1 MTKSELV
8 ANIKL
13 HFPELSEADCLL
25 CLNQM
30 ITFMSENLSTGN
42 KFEIRGFGTF
52 SSKHRAA
59 RIVRNPR
66 TGEKIQR
73 GETAYPSFKSGK
85 MLKDRL
91 NKTFSVSL

>member
-13 HFPELSEADCLL
+13 RFSELSEADCLL
-25 CLNQM
+25 CLNEM
-30 ITFMSENLSTGN
+30 ITYMSHHLSQGN

-52 SSKHRAA
+52 SSKQRAA
-59 RIVRNPR
+59 RMVRNPR

-73 GETAYPSFKSGK
+73 SETAYPCFKSGK

-91 NKTFSVSL
+91 NKTVSNVL

>member
-1 MTKSELV
+1 MTISELV
-8 ANIKL
+8 TNIKL
-13 HFPELSEADCLL
+13 RFPELSEADCLL
-25 CLNQM
+25 CLNEM
-30 ITFMSENLSTGN
+30 ITYMSHHLSQGN

-52 SSKHRAA
+52 SSKQRAA

-73 GETAYPSFKSGK
+73 SETAYPCFKSGK

-91 NKTFSVSL
+91 NKILSNTL